1 MNFRSTLFLIFCL
14 ISQCIFAQSE
24 LSSFQKTRY
33 RLGLILPTLSLET
46 PLAKDLSLKTG
57 VTTWFT
63 KEGHAEPY
71 VLIIPTVFIEP
82 RLYVNGV
89 KRRKNGFSTDY
100 FSGGYLSIISSMT
113 FIKEKTFGLSGL
125 IYGGQG
131 TIGKNKGGFYDVGI
145 GFGMIHTNT
154 AINLNPSFPIPIA
167 RLDIGFR
174 IR

>member
-1 MNFRSTLFLIFCL
+1 MKTKLFFISILCL
-14 ISQCIFAQSE
+14 ISQINFAQAE
-24 LSSFQKTRY
+24 LSPFQKTRY
-33 RLGLILPTLSLET
+33 RLGLLLPTLSIET

-71 VLIIPTVFIEP
+71 ILIIPTVFFEP
-82 RLYVNGV
+82 RLYVNGE
-89 KRRKNGFSTDY
+89 KRRKNGVSTDY

-113 FIKEKTFGLSGL
+113 FIKENTFGLSGL

-145 GFGMIHTNT
+145 GLGMIHTNT
-154 AINLNPSFPIPIA
+154 ALNLNPSFPIPMA